1 MFVCTADIEGTFFL
15 SMSSFCSFSWHCYC
29 YRMVNKSTEWV
40 SSTEKY
46 FLQLILLF
54 MRKVS
59 YSFHFGG
66 CVATIEILLI
76 IYEVKSHKPHHNFS
90 IFLSFLMQNN
100 FIFIYLS
107 SYKFFNKLAFCELF
121 KFLIFFLLKRSIKIN
136 GNNLMGFY
144 GNQTVKW
151 FKFIQTAMWT
161 LRTACI
167 KSNHSWKDQCHKR

>member
-1 MFVCTADIEGTFFL
+1 MQQQKSWQKSCLINIFHNSTSCLFALQILREHFFYLCLL
-15 SMSSFCSFSWHCYC
+15 SVRSWHCYC
-29 YRMVNKSTEWV
+29 YRMVNKSTEWI

-90 IFLSFLMQNN
+90 IFLSFLMQN
-100 FIFIYLS
+100 IFYLS
-107 SYKFFNKLAFCELF
+107 LKLQ
-121 KFLIFFLLKRSIKIN
+121 IF
-136 GNNLMGFY
+136 
-144 GNQTVKW
+144 
-151 FKFIQTAMWT
+151 
-161 LRTACI
+161 
-167 KSNHSWKDQCHKR
+167 

>member
-1 MFVCTADIEGTFFL
+1 MLFNKLPCVMSCNLFKQKKSFLPIKNATTKSWQKSCLINIFHNSTSCLFALQILREHFFL

-40 SSTEKY
+40 LSTEKY

-59 YSFHFGG
+59 YSFDFGG

-100 FIFIYLS
+100 FIFIS
-107 SYKFFNKLAFCELF
+107 QVTNFFNKLAFCELF
-121 KFLIFFLLKRSIKIN
+121 KFLIFFS
-136 GNNLMGFY
+136 
-144 GNQTVKW
+144 
-151 FKFIQTAMWT
+151 FK
-161 LRTACI
+161 
-167 KSNHSWKDQCHKR
+167 KEH